1 VDKECLVDLNNS
13 TAIAEKL
20 TQQKKYLHSPLI
32 EVISNRKR
40 IDTTAYEE
48 NSIIS
53 ESVAMSKQFDINSP
67 SWIQCFITQAKLKDE
82 TKFLN
87 MGIEVE
93 RTAQSL
99 EIERLYSSAMTKYP
113 SFYKFIGLSINV
125 SDI

>member
-1 VDKECLVDLNNS
+1 MDKECLVDLNNS

-93 RTAQSL
+93 RTA
-99 EIERLYSSAMTKYP
+99 
-113 SFYKFIGLSINV
+113 
-125 SDI
+125 